1 MYQSSTERSH
11 LVFKGFPLAW
21 GVAVQLDIF
30 YVKQHCLKPV
40 EKECD
45 YPKLEI
51 MYLHSVIPTIPL
63 AFRFNMFAP
72 NILLSATFSQK
83 DWM

>member
-1 MYQSSTERSH
+1 M
-11 LVFKGFPLAW
+11 
-21 GVAVQLDIF
+21 
-30 YVKQHCLKPV
+30 KQHCLKPV

-83 DWM
+83 D